1 MQVRYKSDVP
11 AIQSR
16 VQLVKVPGYPS
27 TSCGP
32 EAMSTKVGIVVGADS
47 RTFSVRMDDR
57 SIVVISMENGTQIQ
71 TEAQQ
76 NRGSSPWFWPPRA
89 ILAQHMGMEKTARK
103 YRESIEQMHKDLG
116 TYQRR
121 IEAFGKLITNE
132 P

>member
-32 EAMSTKVGIVVGADS
+32 EAMSTKIGIVVGADS

-57 SIVVISMENGTQIQ
+57 SVVVISMETGAQIQ

-76 NRGSSPWFWPPRA
+76 NKGSSPWFWPPRA
-89 ILAQHMGMEKTARK
+89 LLHQHTGMEKACRK
-103 YRESIEQMHKDLG
+103 YRDTLDKMHKELG

-121 IEAFGKLITNE
+121 IEAFGKLVTHE
-132 P
+132 S